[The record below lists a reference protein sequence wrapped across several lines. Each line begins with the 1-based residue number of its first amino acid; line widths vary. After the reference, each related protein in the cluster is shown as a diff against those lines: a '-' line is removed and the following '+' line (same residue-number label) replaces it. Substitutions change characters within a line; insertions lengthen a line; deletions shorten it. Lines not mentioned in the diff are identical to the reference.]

1 MICPNCGKEIEDN
14 GKFCG
19 YCGYKLVQDATPVT
33 PKKELVKNTKKPLL
47 KQLQLL

>member
-33 PKKELVKNTKKPLL
+33 QKKESVKNTDVKSLFEYP
-47 KQLQLL
+47 